1 MATASVTAIVPLR
14 TGGKT
19 RLAPVLAPS
28 ERAALAAAML
38 ADVASAL
45 HAAGVARVVVA
56 AQGPPAVTAGH
67 ALGLEVLRDASEG
80 GLDQALRHAATRVG
94 GSEGLLVAAAD
105 LPRLTAADVEQV
117 LASPAAVVVA
127 PTRDAGTG
135 GLLRRPPGAI
145 PTAYGPGSAR
155 AHLRLAAD
163 AGLRAEVVRAPGFAH
178 DVDTLADLEQLPGG
192 ELGAATARVLAELG
206 LPRRAAG

>member
-1 MATASVTAIVPLR
+1 MATAPVTAIVPLR

-19 RLAPVLAPS
+19 RLAGVLASS
-28 ERAALAAAML
+28 ERAALAGAML

-45 HAAGVARVVVA
+45 QAARVERIVVA
-56 AQGPPAVTAGH
+56 AQGPPAIAAAD
-67 ALGLEVLRDASEG
+67 ALGLEVLPDASEG
-80 GLDQALRHAATRVG
+80 GLDQALRHAATRVDD
-94 GSEGLLVAAAD
+94 SEGLLVAAAD

-117 LASPAAVVVA
+117 LACPAAVVVA

-145 PTAYGPGSAR
+145 PTAYGPGSAQ

-163 AGLRAEVVRAPGFAH
+163 AGLRGRVVSAPGFAH
-178 DVDTLADLEQLPGG
+178 DVDTLADLEQLQRGP
-192 ELGAATARVLAELG
+192 LGAATARVLAELG